1 MNIKY
6 KDKDAVLKIKI
17 THKDLQQFVD
27 MISATTEIVV
37 PLNQLVDKINDK

>member
-6 KDKDAVLKIKI
+6 KDKDMVLKIKI

-27 MISATTEIVV
+27 MISAATEIML
-37 PLNQLVDKINDK
+37 PLNEWIDKIKN